1 MDVFETGF
9 PVQDDRRFSPIIVL
23 LPPWVWEW
31 HVIRPPIHNLLRC
44 VLPGLRHSMLLPYQF
59 VSLPLVQNLPGTQG
73 PSNCKPA
80 CKIEQN
86 GGPGA
91 RKRPDS
97 ERVQMRDVPVIA
109 KGTEDLSLLPGMS
122 NRHGLVAGARGTGKA

>member
-44 VLPGLRHSMLLPYQF
+44 VLPGLAHSMLLPYQF
-59 VSLPLVQNLPGTQG
+59 VSLPLVQNLPGTPVSRLG
-73 PSNCKPA
+73 MPTFPWMESTSRRVKVVRLYKEVDGRSGLLCKGNSRDIHKENC
-80 CKIEQN
+80 
-86 GGPGA
+86 
-91 RKRPDS
+91 
-97 ERVQMRDVPVIA
+97 
-109 KGTEDLSLLPGMS
+109 DLE
-122 NRHGLVAGARGTGKA
+122 